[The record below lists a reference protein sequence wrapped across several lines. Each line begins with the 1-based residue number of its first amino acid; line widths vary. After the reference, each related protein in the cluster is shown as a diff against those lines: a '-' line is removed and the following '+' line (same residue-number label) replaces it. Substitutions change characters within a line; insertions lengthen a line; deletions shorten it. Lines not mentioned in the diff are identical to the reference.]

1 MLIPIADVLALIP
14 VARSTLYLRMAE
26 PDFPKPFK
34 IGGKV
39 FWEQADILAYIDFKK
54 VCAEE

>member
-14 VARSTLYLRMAE
+14 VARSTLYLRMVE
-26 PDFPKPFK
+26 PDFPKPIK

-39 FWEQADILAYIDFKK
+39 FWEMQEILAYIESKK
-54 VCAEE
+54 AEA

>member
-1 MLIPIADVLALIP
+1 MLIPVVDVLALIP

-26 PDFPKPFK
+26 PDFPKPIK

-39 FWEQADILAYIDFKK
+39 FWESKEIEAYIASKQ
-54 VCAEE
+54 VAAGA